1 MVYMFSLIYQYL
13 LYDIS
18 FSSDDCMEWEVSNL
32 MFAWTGKYTFIYVVG
47 ICFMFH
53 PHSVGSKYRDD
64 IFVYVHTYF
73 RKSHLSLASTVFP

>member
-1 MVYMFSLIYQYL
+1 MIYHFQVMTAWNGKCRILCL
-13 LYDIS
+13 LGQVNILSY
-18 FSSDDCMEWEVSNL
+18 N
-32 MFAWTGKYTFIYVVG
+32 YVVG
-47 ICFMFH
+47 IYFMFH